1 MIIIANI
8 LAEGGGI
15 TALLPLLIFAAI
27 GIIGSMV
34 KKKQQEAEAQKHQ
47 TGREAPPPAPQQRPA
62 TEVQRR
68 SLVSAALKSMG
79 IEAPQPRA
87 KPVVKPKPTP
97 PALNKLAPAPA
108 EPPPE
113 ALGSGIK
120 QHVEEHMQMPETQRR
135 SSTSRGRKYSLRL
148 TARAARR
155 AMIYHEIFS
164 KPKALRTESEMW
176 DNA

>member
-1 MIIIANI
+1 MIVIANI
-8 LAEGGGI
+8 LAAGSGI
-15 TALLPLLIFAAI
+15 EVLLPLLTIAAI
-27 GIIGSMV
+27 GIISSMA
-34 KKKQQEAEAQKHQ
+34 KKKQQEAEAQKRRQ
-47 TGREAPPPAPQQRPA
+47 TGLEGPPPAPQQRPA

-87 KPVVKPKPTP
+87 KPVAKPRPTP
-97 PALNKLAPAPA
+97 PALNKPA
-108 EPPPE
+108 PE
-113 ALGSGIK
+113 ALGSGVK
-120 QHVEEHMQMPETQRR
+120 RHVQEHMQMPETQRR
-135 SSTSRGRKYSLRL
+135 PSAKRGSRKYSVRL

-164 KPKALRTESEMW
+164 KPKALRTEGEMW